1 MQSLNTLDTVLDRPL
16 VLPKLLSEEFV
27 LLNTPQTWTA
37 DAIASLRQQQDL
49 PFVRADASGVVV
61 EINQRFREVYGWTDE
76 TLVGKPLGLILP
88 ETFRDAHHAGF
99 ARFKLTEASTVL
111 NHPLTLAT
119 FCSNGVVI
127 DSEHFIVAEK
137 HRDGSWSFAATLRPL
152 GMHG

>member
-1 MQSLNTLDTVLDRPL
+1 M
-16 VLPKLLSEEFV
+16 LPKLSLEEF
-27 LLNTPQTWTA
+27 LLLDTHQTWTA

-49 PFVRADASGVVV
+49 PFVRADASGIVV
-61 EINQRFREVYGWTDE
+61 EINQRFQEVYGWTDE
-76 TLVGKPLGLILP
+76 TLLGQSLGLILP
-88 ETFRDAHHAGF
+88 ESFRDAHHAGF

-152 GMHG
+152 VMDG